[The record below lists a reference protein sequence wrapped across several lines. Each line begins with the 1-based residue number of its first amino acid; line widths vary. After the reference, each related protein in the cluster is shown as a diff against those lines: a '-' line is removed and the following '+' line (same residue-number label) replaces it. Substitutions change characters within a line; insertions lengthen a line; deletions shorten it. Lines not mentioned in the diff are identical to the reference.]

1 MKDKDGNEKIET
13 SYENECDFNGL
24 QKHLLF
30 ILMFGRK
37 YPNSGQVRSQLND
50 FDARVTKL
58 LDERT
63 SEKGVFLWDDVDL
76 DEDYTSN
83 KKTESIANQTNNNV
97 FSGLKSYKKT
107 PIWESI
113 RPMVAI
119 ATQIALENITAAHY
133 ALRVASRLID
143 TLDDSDPEKMDI
155 IRKVCDRLCNQHNTS
170 YLEVWL
176 QNITYTTDKV
186 KHESRYTQE
195 LCDL

>member
-1 MKDKDGNEKIET
+1 M
-13 SYENECDFNGL
+13 
-24 QKHLLF
+24 
-30 ILMFGRK
+30 
-37 YPNSGQVRSQLND
+37 
-50 FDARVTKL
+50 RVTEFGMATLVRPVQLAKARNPIL
-58 LDERT
+58 RT
-63 SEKGVFLWDDVDL
+63 DFPIVTLVRAL
-76 DEDYTSN
+76 
-83 KKTESIANQTNNNV
+83 Q
-97 FSGLKSYKKT
+97 

-155 IRKVCDRLCNQHNTS
+155 IRKVCDRLCNQHNTP

-176 QNITYTTDKV
+176 QNTYTTDKV

-195 LCDL
+195 LCRLVMGESVSLWNLTWLSPTLYEKFPYDQICNEKSLKDVTPVIKIKQKWQYNM

>member
-1 MKDKDGNEKIET
+1 MKYVKEKKKSI
-13 SYENECDFNGL
+13 F
-24 QKHLLF
+24 
-30 ILMFGRK
+30 
-37 YPNSGQVRSQLND
+37 P
-50 FDARVTKL
+50 
-58 LDERT
+58 
-63 SEKGVFLWDDVDL
+63 DL
-76 DEDYTSN
+76 
-83 KKTESIANQTNNNV
+83 KP
-97 FSGLKSYKKT
+97 YKKA

-143 TLDDSDPEKMDI
+143 TLDDSDPEKMDV
-155 IRKVCDRLCNQHNTS
+155 IRKVCDRLCNQHNTP

-195 LCDL
+195 LCKLVMGESVSLWNLTWLSPTLYEKFPYDQICNEKSLKDVTPVIKIKQKWQYNM